1 MSSDGQGHDN
11 DDKGVHKET
20 HLSHEVSFS
29 LGKNVNFGKTD
40 LGHAGKQGYKI
51 FDRFLNASA
60 PVRLDL

>member
-11 DDKGVHKET
+11 DDKVAHKET

>member
-11 DDKGVHKET
+11 DDKVAHKET

-40 LGHAGKQGYKI
+40 LGHAGKQG
-51 FDRFLNASA
+51 
-60 PVRLDL
+60 

>member
-1 MSSDGQGHDN
+1 MSSDGHDN
-11 DDKGVHKET
+11 DDKVAHKET

-40 LGHAGKQGYKI
+40 MGHAGKQGHKI
-51 FDRFLNASA
+51 FDRFLNAFA